1 MENGKVNIKVV
12 IGANYGDEGKGLMT
26 DYFCRTMGESG
37 VVVMSNGGAQRG
49 HTVETV
55 GGKRV
60 VFHHFGSGYLA
71 GWDTYCPECFIVN
84 PAQFVQ
90 EDLRLSDLFRD
101 RQYPKFIVHEGCRWS
116 TPFDMIL
123 NQARLIKDNRENS
136 CGMGVWETVKRYRS
150 YEKENRLMPTLREFI
165 QMTTQ
170 EKEAIMAIL
179 LAYFYKML
187 REYSIDTAMNQSM
200 KNLFDFDPAGIIRHF
215 IFDCDCMG
223 RNVSFVK
230 YNAEAL
236 MNRYTNIVFEGAQG
250 LAIGGQLT
258 EDIKNN
264 TPTNTGLKEPLSVIE
279 TSFEGQDVEVCYVSR
294 SYLTRH
300 GLGPVENECD
310 AGLINFDIRDKT
322 NVFNPFQG
330 HIRYGILNLE
340 TMLDRVDN
348 DFEQAIE
355 SVCRVENRYHKVVAF
370 THMNEA
376 EPDGFDDLVEYAFE
390 HDIEGIYTSDGRTAQ
405 SVKKVMS

>member
-1 MENGKVNIKVV
+1 MGNRKVNIKVV

-26 DYFCRTMGESG
+26 DYFCRTMGEHG

-49 HTVETV
+49 HTVETTDRT
-55 GGKRV
+55 RV

-84 PAQFVQ
+84 PAQFIQ
-90 EDLRLSDLFRD
+90 EDLKLVGLYKDKKA
-101 RQYPKFIVHEGCRWS
+101 PKFIVHEGCRWS

-136 CGMGVWETVKRYRS
+136 CGMGVWETVKRYQF
-150 YEKENRLMPTLREFI
+150 YEKENRTMPTLKEFI
-165 QMTTQ
+165 QMTTP
-170 EKEAIMAIL
+170 EKEAVMAAL

-187 REYSIDTAMNQSM
+187 GEYGIDTNMNQSM
-200 KNLFDFDPAGIIRHF
+200 KKLFDFDPAGIIRHF

-223 RNVSFVK
+223 RLVSFVK

-236 MNRYTNIVFEGAQG
+236 LNKYTNIVFEGAQG
-250 LAIGGQLT
+250 LAIGGQLV

-264 TPTNTGLKEPLSVIE
+264 TPTNTGLKEPLSAIE
-279 TSFEGQDVEVCYVSR
+279 TTFEGQNVEVCYVSR

-300 GLGPVENECD
+300 GLGPIENECD
-310 AGLINFDIRDKT
+310 ADLINSDIQDNT

-330 HIRYGILNLE
+330 HIRYGVLNLE
-340 TMLDRVDN
+340 TMLDRVDQ

-355 SVCRVENRYHKVVAF
+355 SGGPVNNRYRKTVAF

-376 EPDGFDDLVEYAFE
+376 EPDSFDDLVEYAFE
-390 HDIEGIYTSDGRTAQ
+390 HDIEGVYTSDDRTAQ
-405 SVKKVMS
+405 SVKKVLS